1 MNESTSSPVIKKKQ
15 QRLLLGI
22 AIVLLLGL
30 FTLYSMLESHP
41 NASQKK
47 TKEEQL
53 SMATPLNRVDAQS
66 IWIERAQNQL
76 AQEVKKSDGLQQQ
89 LQLLQQSRETQDK
102 QTEQQSQLLQALQ
115 MQVAD
120 LQKRLSQQTTSDN
133 LNQNSSL
140 IRDEPLSLLP
150 IKSANNIPS
159 KNPNT
164 FVSAGT
170 FVRAIALGGADASA
184 GVTSQGNPTPMLFR
198 LLDEGTLP
206 NGRKSLLKNC
216 VATAAAIG
224 DISSERG
231 AVRLERLSCT
241 RRNGE
246 VIEIPVEATVF
257 GPDGKDGIRGRP
269 LWREGALLQRAF
281 AAGALSGISD
291 GIAQSYTSSSLN
303 AWGGTTQTV
312 DNGKI
317 LQYGAANGMSNA
329 ADKLADYNIKRA
341 EQYHPVIQL
350 SAGTVVDIV
359 FLKGFYWNDPKDAAP
374 DYLATPAP
382 MAVTTPD
389 SQMQNQEV
397 ASLPLT
403 PQQIQALK
411 QKNIQQGYF

>member
-1 MNESTSSPVIKKKQ
+1 MNESHRSSLIKKKQ
-15 QRLLLGI
+15 QRLLL
-22 AIVLLLGL
+22 AILIITVLGVLGL
-30 FTLYSMLESHP
+30 YSVLENHPSASKAKEKEQTLSL
-41 NASQKK
+41 
-47 TKEEQL
+47 
-53 SMATPLNRVDAQS
+53 ATPLNRVDAQN

-76 AQEVKKSDGLQQQ
+76 AQEAKKSDGLKQQ

-102 QTEQQSQLLQALQ
+102 RVEQQDQALQALQ
-115 MQVAD
+115 LQVAD
-120 LQKRLSQQTTSDN
+120 LQKHLSQQKAEGS
-133 LNQNSSL
+133 LNTGNSQ
-140 IRDEPLSLLP
+140 IRDETLSLVPL
-150 IKSANNIPS
+150 KSAIHTPS

-164 FVSAGT
+164 FVPAGT

-206 NGRKSLLKNC
+206 NGRRSLLKNC

-241 RRNGE
+241 RRDGE

-281 AAGALSGISD
+281 AAGALSGISE
-291 GIAQSYTSSSLN
+291 GIAQSYTNSSLN
-303 AWGGTTQTV
+303 AWGGTTETV

-350 SAGTVVDIV
+350 SAGTLVDIV
-359 FLKGFYWNDPKDAAP
+359 FLKGFYWDDRKENTP
-374 DYLATPAP
+374 DYFASTAP
-382 MAVTTPD
+382 VPVENTSLTTTTHP
-389 SQMQNQEV
+389 ET
-397 ASLPLT
+397 SLPLSA
-403 PQQIQALK
+403 QQIQALK
-411 QKNIQQGYF
+411 QKNNQQGYF